1 MKISDIYNKAVQ
13 MGIDAD
19 FRNNEYVAK
28 LLERKKQKYEK
39 LSGHEKAEFD
49 AESLT
54 NPYSDTRVLHVAED
68 REIKKVMCGIDIE
81 VGEILLAKELGDID
95 LVISHHPMGRA
106 LADMHEVM
114 ELQADVFHQY
124 GVPINVGE
132 GMMRERTSEVARGIN
147 PRNHWRTV
155 DAARLLGVNLMCIH
169 TAADNISASFV
180 RDAIA
185 KGNPERVEDLMEIL
199 SGIAEYQ
206 QAEHLGVAP
215 RIFTGNPENRCGKVL
230 VDMTGGTEGP
240 PKIYERIAHA
250 GIGTV
255 VGMHISEDHKK
266 EAEAAHVNVVVAGHM
281 SSDSIGM
288 NLILDEIE
296 KQGVEIV
303 QAGGLFRVSRVKQ

>member
-1 MKISDIYNKAVQ
+1 MRITDLYNRAVQ
-13 MGIDAD
+13 LGIDAD
-19 FRNNEYVAK
+19 FRTNEYVAK

-39 LSGHEKAEFD
+39 LTEQQRKEFD
-49 AESLT
+49 LESLT
-54 NPYSDTRVLHVAED
+54 NPYADTRILHIADD
-68 REIKKVMCGIDIE
+68 REIKKVLCGIDIE

-114 ELQADVFHQY
+114 ELQADVFHRY

-132 GMMRERTSEVARGIN
+132 GMMRERTLEIARVFN
-147 PRNHWRTV
+147 PRNHWRTI
-155 DAARLLGVNLMCIH
+155 DAAKLLGVNLICLH
-169 TAADNISASFV
+169 TAADNISAAFV
-180 RDAIA
+180 RDVIEKA
-185 KGNPERVEDLMEIL
+185 NPERMEDLMETL
-199 SGIAEYQ
+199 KGIGEYQ
-206 QAEHLGVAP
+206 QAIALGVGP
-215 RIFTGNPENRCGKVL
+215 RIFAGNPENRCGKIL

-240 PKIYERIAHA
+240 PKIYERMAQA

-266 EAEAAHVNVVVAGHM
+266 EAEASHVNVVVAGHM

-288 NLILDEIE
+288 NLLLDEAQ

-303 QAGGLFRVSRVKQ
+303 AAGGLFRVSRV

>member
-1 MKISDIYNKAVQ
+1 MKIADIYKKAVA

-19 FRNNEYVAK
+19 FRTNEYVAK
-28 LLERKKQKYEK
+28 ILDRKKQKYEK
-39 LSGHEKAEFD
+39 LSPQQKKEFD
-49 AESLT
+49 VESLT
-54 NPYSDTRVLHVAED
+54 NPYSDTRVLHIAD
-68 REIKKVMCGIDIE
+68 DKEIKKAMCGIDIE

-132 GMMRERTSEVARGIN
+132 GMMRERTSEIARAFN
-147 PRNHWRTV
+147 PRNHWRTI
-155 DAARLLGVNLMCIH
+155 DAAKLLVVNLMCIH
-169 TAADNISASFV
+169 TAADNISAAFV
-180 RDAIA
+180 RDEIA
-185 KGNPERVEDLMEIL
+185 KENPERIEELLELLNKI
-199 SGIAEYQ
+199 GEYQ
-206 QAEHLGVAP
+206 TAIDLGVGP
-215 RIFTGNPENRCGKVL
+215 RMFTGNPDNRCGKIL

-288 NLILDEIE
+288 NVLLDEME
-296 KQGVEIV
+296 RQGVQGV
-303 QAGGLFRVSRVKQ
+303 PCGGLFRVSRN